1 MHPRRRGGEEEEGK
15 SRADGDV
22 VSHVTNRGLVRG
34 FGRGGGV
41 SRGGD
46 GEDERGAEEGERRKM
61 MRPRR
66 RTKKRGAKM

>member
-1 MHPRRRGGEEEEGK
+1 MHPRRRGGEEEEEK

-46 GEDERGAEEGERRKM
+46 GEDERGRRGGDG
-61 MRPRR
+61 R
-66 RTKKRGAKM
+66 